1 MLKPV
6 FFNGTPMMKWTHI
19 SILYLIGLATLHPPF
34 NEIEH
39 MIVYC
44 SPHFCDDEMDYGFLT
59 LCIEQKKIPLNS
71 MAKIKPIRNLLHFQ
85 EICGVEYLGFP

>member
-39 MIVYC
+39 MIVYY
-44 SPHFCDDEMDYGFLT
+44 SPHFCDDEMD
-59 LCIEQKKIPLNS
+59 
-71 MAKIKPIRNLLHFQ
+71 
-85 EICGVEYLGFP
+85 